1 MLFKLDCFINSPI
14 SCHVN
19 YCFLWAE
26 THYNISLKICFM
38 DCFVEPNTELSQQWH
53 FKKDVVSSLSNNPDK
68 KLPEMG
74 WWRDQEHLCY
84 LTRVGIR
91 RRWISPQ
98 SSAFSSFS
106 PPSPFQIPRGKAPSN
121 MGQLQE
127 MVSHDVFVFLLSLIL
142 VFVFVNFL
150 DYVFQYNDDMQ
161 LSQAWTILQGFDEL
175 IKSKHPL
182 LWEYQISGRF
192 IGTGFYENIARIA
205 NAVQVTNPQMS
216 KSKSKSLSLLSLQ
229 LL

>member
-74 WWRDQEHLCY
+74 WWRDQEYLCY

-142 VFVFVNFL
+142 VFVFVFVFVL
-150 DYVFQYNDDMQ
+150 DFVFQYNDEM
-161 LSQAWTILQGFDEL
+161 
-175 IKSKHPL
+175 
-182 LWEYQISGRF
+182 
-192 IGTGFYENIARIA
+192 
-205 NAVQVTNPQMS
+205 
-216 KSKSKSLSLLSLQ
+216 
-229 LL
+229 